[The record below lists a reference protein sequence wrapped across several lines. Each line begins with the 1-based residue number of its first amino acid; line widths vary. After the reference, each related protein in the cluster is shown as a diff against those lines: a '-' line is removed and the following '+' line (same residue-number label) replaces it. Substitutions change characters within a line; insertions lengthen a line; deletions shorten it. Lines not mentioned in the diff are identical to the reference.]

1 MNCDRYSDSMTGM
14 AHEALT
20 SASFLEYAF
29 LRWVLTP
36 AVRPDLYRLIRPQ
49 AEMEVSGRGYR
60 IDYEI
65 VGLEKTFAIELDGY
79 QYHSN
84 RGAFSYDR
92 MRQNDLHASGR
103 VVTRFSYDSIRTE
116 TARCVRQ
123 LQALLLGD
131 PLLKDFVVA
140 DPKIETPE
148 MNPDPAHAL
157 APSPSRGATDTRNGK
172 TAMTSSNTYFDE
184 VRGKLNTRT
193 LRECQTQ
200 AFEVLSD
207 YYAKSGEKAACVMSV
222 GAGKTALGVVASLA
236 FTRRRALVVTPG
248 SVIRGVFDKAFDHTV
263 SGNVLYGLPGG
274 PLIPGYPPPR
284 VRTLDREAGSIRG
297 VSREDL
303 LSADVIVTNFHSLG
317 DGSDPDHLLAKLAPD
332 DVDMIVVDE
341 AHIAAAESYQRTFA
355 HFSEARK
362 LLMSACF
369 KRLDGRPIEAD
380 VVYRYLLID
389 SIADGNAKNLRVTRF
404 APDASETTYE
414 MIWPDGR
421 REEIVGRDALLQI
434 IQDERKLARITAKSE
449 EPIRQLMRE
458 IRRALDDQSAL
469 LHPIKPRVLFSA
481 LGERH
486 AEQISRIANDAGI
499 PSAHLHYSMTEARI
513 RSIRERFEND
523 SGDLQGIVQLKM
535 LGQGYDFPPVAVV
548 APFRPYGSF
557 GEFYQFVGRGIRV
570 INHPAL
576 TGRVG
581 PGEQALDLVYHAE
594 LSLDEHIETI
604 YEENEMDPAPV
615 REIAAEPG
623 GSANEEEASGASGTE
638 TAERPDAF
646 VLFEK
651 GAIERRIVHDA
662 ERVEERRR
670 EREREA
676 FARSYAEYAS
686 ATPKPVPFEQYVEIA
701 RRLGG

>member
-1 MNCDRYSDSMTGM
+1 MTGT
-14 AHEALT
+14 AHEVLSST
-20 SASFLEYAF
+20 SFLEYAF

-36 AVRPDLYRLIRPQ
+36 AVRSDLYRLVRPQ
-49 AEMEVSGRGYR
+49 AEVEISGRRYR
-60 IDYEI
+60 VDYEI
-65 VGLEKTFAIELDGY
+65 AGSEKTFAIELDGY
-79 QYHSN
+79 EYHGS

-103 VVTRFSYDSIRTE
+103 VVARFSYDSIRTD

-131 PLLKDFVVA
+131 PLLRDFVVA
-140 DPKIETPE
+140 NPRIETPE
-148 MNPDPAHAL
+148 MDPDPAHAL
-157 APSPSRGATDTRNGK
+157 APSPAVGATGARDGK
-172 TAMTSSNTYFDE
+172 AASTPTAYFDE
-184 VRGKLNTRT
+184 VRGRLNKRT

-200 AFEVLSD
+200 AFEALSD
-207 YYAKSGEKAACVMSV
+207 YYAKGGERAACVMSV
-222 GAGKTALGVVASLA
+222 GAGKTALGVAASLA

-248 SVIRGVFDKAFDHTV
+248 SVIRGVFDRAFDHTV
-263 SGNVLYGLPGG
+263 SGNVLYGLPSG
-274 PLIPGYPPPR
+274 PLIPGCPPPR
-284 VRTLDREAGSIRG
+284 VRTLDREEGSIRG
-297 VSREDL
+297 VSREEL

-317 DGSDPDHLLAKLAPD
+317 DGSDPEHLLAKLLPY

-355 HFSEARK
+355 HFSGAKK

-414 MIWPDGR
+414 MVWPDGR
-421 REEIVGRDALLQI
+421 REEIVGRDALLEVI
-434 IQDERKLARITAKSE
+434 GDERKLARITAKSE

-458 IRRALDDQSAL
+458 VRRALDEQSAL

-499 PSAHLHYSMTEARI
+499 PSAHLHHSMTESRI
-513 RSIRERFEND
+513 RAVRERFENG

-535 LGQGYDFPPVAVV
+535 LGQGYDFPPIAAVV
-548 APFRPYGSF
+548 PFRPYGSF

-570 INHPAL
+570 INHLAL

-581 PGEQALDLVYHAE
+581 PGEQALDLVYHIE
-594 LSLDEHIETI
+594 LGLDEHIETI

-615 REIAAEPG
+615 REVTAASDEPAAETEIAG
-623 GSANEEEASGASGTE
+623 VHGAE
-638 TAERPDAF
+638 TAERPDTF

-676 FARSYAEYAS
+676 FARSYADYAAS
-686 ATPKPVPFEQYVEIA
+686 TPEPVPFEQYVEIA

>member
-1 MNCDRYSDSMTGM
+1 MTSP
-14 AHEALT
+14 AQKALSST
-20 SASFLEYAF
+20 SFLEYAF

-36 AVRPDLYRLIRPQ
+36 AVRPEMYRLVQPQ
-49 AEMEVSGRGYR
+49 AEVEISGRKYR
-60 IDYEI
+60 VDYEI
-65 VGLEKTFAIELDGY
+65 IGSEKTFAVELDGY
-79 QYHSN
+79 EHHGS

-103 VVTRFSYDSIRTE
+103 IVARFSYDSIRRDTE
-116 TARCVRQ
+116 RCVRQ
-123 LQALLLGD
+123 LQELLMRD
-131 PLLKDFVVA
+131 PLLGTFVVA
-140 DPKIETPE
+140 DPMIETPE
-148 MNPDPAHAL
+148 MAPDPAHAL
-157 APSPSRGATDTRNGK
+157 APSPIGGNAPMHDVVGENPPS
-172 TAMTSSNTYFDE
+172 TYFDG
-184 VRGKLNTRT
+184 VRDKLNRRT

-200 AFEVLSD
+200 AYEALSG
-207 YYAKSGEKAACVMSV
+207 YFANGGKTAACVMSV
-222 GAGKTALGVVASLA
+222 GAGKTALGVAATLGFA
-236 FTRRRALVVTPG
+236 RRRALVVTPG
-248 SVIRGVFDKAFDHTV
+248 SVIRGVFDKAYDHTV

-284 VRTLDREAGSIRG
+284 VLTLDREGGTIRG

-303 LSADVIVTNFHSLG
+303 LSADVLVTNFHSLG
-317 DGSDPDHLLAKLAPD
+317 DGSDPDHLLAKLEPE
-332 DVDMIVVDE
+332 DVDFIVVDE

-355 HFSEARK
+355 HFSEAKK

-369 KRLDGRPIEAD
+369 RRLDGKPIEAD
-380 VVYRYLLID
+380 VEYRYLLID

-414 MIWPDGR
+414 MVWPDGR
-421 REEIVGRDALLQI
+421 REEIVGRDALLEI
-434 IQDERKLARITAKSE
+434 IKDERKLARITAKSE

-458 IRRALDDQSAL
+458 VRRALDEQAQL
-469 LHPIKPRVLFSA
+469 LHPVKPRVLFSA

-486 AEQISRIANDAGI
+486 AEQIARLADESGI
-499 PSAHLHYSMTEARI
+499 PSAHLHHSMTDSRI
-513 RSIRERFEND
+513 RAIRERFEND

-535 LGQGYDFPPVAVV
+535 LGQGYDFPPIAVV
-548 APFRPYGSF
+548 VPFRPYGSF

-576 TGRVG
+576 IGRVG

-594 LSLDEHIETI
+594 LGLDEHIETI

-615 REIAAEPG
+615 REITTGPSDSEAEG
-623 GSANEEEASGASGTE
+623 EIRGARGVE
-638 TAERPDAF
+638 TAERPDTF

-676 FARSYAEYAS
+676 FARSYADYAAS
-686 ATPKPVPFEQYVEIA
+686 TTEPVPFEQYVEIA